1 MSKSIKTVILSAALA
16 ALALPLGA
24 QAATI
29 HQRKVHQQKRIA
41 QGVKSGQMTPH
52 ETAHVEHQ
60 EARLNHETHRMRAQ
74 NGGKLT
80 PGEKAKVTRQQNHL
94 SHEIYRDK
102 HNNRVQ

>member
-1 MSKSIKTVILSAALA
+1 MKIPIKSLILSAALA
-16 ALALPLGA
+16 AFALPLGA
-24 QAATI
+24 QAQTI
-29 HQRKVHQQKRIA
+29 HQRKENQQRRIG
-41 QGVKSGQMTPH
+41 QGVKSGQMTAH

-60 EARLNHETHRMRAQ
+60 EAHLNRETRRMRAQ

-80 PGEKAKVTRQQNHL
+80 PGEKAKVNRQQNHL